1 MALITLG
8 LNTNN
13 VKNNTQNKKMT
24 PEEIKSFVKDM
35 DSETR
40 NMYLEFLISK
50 LNDEKEQISKAFLVF
65 KESLDASVICKDA
78 NIASLE
84 DIKETYD
91 IIIKILRSDFA
102 GIQDQQIEYLKKE
115 RRNIIRDLSLAYCDE
130 FIKKQK

>member
-8 LNTNN
+8 SNKPKSKIDN
-13 VKNNTQNKKMT
+13 QNEKMT
-24 PEEIKSFVKDM
+24 PEEIKSFVKNM

-50 LNDEKEQISKAFLVF
+50 VNDEKRQISKAFLVF
-65 KESLDASVICKDA
+65 KESLESSVICKDA

-84 DIKETYD
+84 DINETYD

-102 GIQDQQIEYLKKE
+102 GIQEEKIEYLKKE
-115 RRNIIRDLSLAYCDE
+115 RRNLIRDLSLAYCNE
-130 FIKKQK
+130 FKQNK

>member
-24 PEEIKSFVKDM
+24 PEEIKSFVKNM

-50 LNDEKEQISKAFLVF
+50 VNDEKRQISKAFLVF
-65 KESLDASVICKDA
+65 KESLESSVICKDA

-84 DIKETYD
+84 DINETYD

-102 GIQDQQIEYLKKE
+102 GIQEEKIEYLKKE
-115 RRNIIRDLSLAYCDE
+115 RRNLIRDLSLAYCNE
-130 FIKKQK
+130 FKQNK